1 MTQAANNKVVY
12 LHIRD
17 DNNSIFYVGMGDFD
31 RAYSKLGR
39 NSWWNRI
46 SKKTSYTVF
55 ILQSGLSSI
64 QAKIIETIY
73 IQYCKKIGHE
83 LCNLTNGGDGRFG
96 SKQPESF
103 KIAQSNFMK
112 GNSFGLGKPAKEPII
127 AVNLKDNSTL
137 KFNGRKSIENHGSFS
152 ARQVYRCASR
162 DKICKS
168 TAAGIHQGYQFFWES
183 DFLRKVGT
191 QNHASI

>member
-1 MTQAANNKVVY
+1 MTQASDKVVY
-12 LHIRD
+12 LHIRN
-17 DNNSIFYVGMGDFD
+17 DNNTVFYVGMGSLK

-39 NSWWNRI
+39 NFWWNRI
-46 SKKTSYTVF
+46 IKKTEYSVF
-55 ILQSGLSSI
+55 ILQFNLTSI
-64 QAKIIETIY
+64 QAKIIESIY
-73 IQYCKKIGHE
+73 IEYCKKIGFQ
-83 LCNLTNGGDGRFG
+83 LCNLTNGGDGRLG

-103 KIAQSNFMK
+103 KIAQAKFMM

-127 AVNLKDNSTL
+127 AVNLKDNSIL
-137 KFNGRKSIENHGSFS
+137 KFNGRKSIENHPLFS
-152 ARQVYRCASR
+152 MRQVYRCASR

-183 DFLRKVGT
+183 DFLRKRGT